1 MGLESHQ
8 LSIATKNCNESINSK
23 PKKLKGVGKLTV
35 KDTVQLIKSE
45 IEIQEQ
51 KPKMALIGHCEC
63 SLAPQHK
70 QFGVPEEFYYKMN
83 PEKEGR
89 VVCACVCVCS
99 STMKTF
105 SNCKMYETYFRGADQ

>member
-1 MGLESHQ
+1 MGLESPQ

-105 SNCKMYETYFRGADQ
+105 SNCKMSETYFRGADQ